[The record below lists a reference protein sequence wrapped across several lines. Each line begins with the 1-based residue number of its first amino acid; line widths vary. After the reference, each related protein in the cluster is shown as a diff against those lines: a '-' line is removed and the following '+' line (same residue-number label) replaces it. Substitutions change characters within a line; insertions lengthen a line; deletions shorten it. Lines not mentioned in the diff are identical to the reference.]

1 MPRARLRI
9 LSRTKMARLV
19 GPGLAGKLPF
29 LLKTRALIKEGS
41 KRMFHNILVDVVA
54 DREARRSNTLFEVH
68 DRILA
73 RRFDLRKVKP
83 PRPVAGRLIC
93 VPTVPDC

>member
-9 LSRTKMARLV
+9 LSATKMARLV
-19 GPGLAGKLPF
+19 GPGLAGKLLF
-29 LLKTRALIKEGS
+29 LLKSRPLIKEGP
-41 KRMFHNILVDVVA
+41 KHMLHDIFVDMIA

-73 RRFDLRKVKP
+73 RRFDLRKVEP
-83 PRPVAGRLIC
+83 PHPVAGRLIC